1 MIDALK
7 IAVNAADDKKARDI
21 VALDISEI
29 ASFANYFVFC
39 TGDSSRQMQAIAD
52 EVEQRL
58 RASGIRP
65 SHVEGYQNA
74 EWILMDYI
82 DLVVHIFSKNAR
94 TYYDLER
101 LWRDGKILDT
111 DAMIQA
117 NATKPGL
124 KKSRKM
130 QSRP

>member
-1 MIDALK
+1 MTDALK
-7 IAVNAADDKKARDI
+7 IALNAADAKKASDL
-21 VALDISEI
+21 VALDISKI
-29 ASFANYFVFC
+29 ASFADYFLLC

-58 RASGIRP
+58 RVNGIRP

-94 TYYDLER
+94 IYYDLER
-101 LWRDGKILDT
+101 LWRDGKRMDVHRLLE
-111 DAMIQA
+111 APKE
-117 NATKPGL
+117 KPG
-124 KKSRKM
+124 KSRSKKI
-130 QSRP
+130 Q